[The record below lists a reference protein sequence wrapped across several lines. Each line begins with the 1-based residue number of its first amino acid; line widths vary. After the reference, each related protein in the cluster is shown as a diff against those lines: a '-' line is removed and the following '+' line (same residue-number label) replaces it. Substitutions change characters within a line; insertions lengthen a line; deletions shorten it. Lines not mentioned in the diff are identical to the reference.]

1 MSKNGDDSFLIWMGR
16 FCGQRPNPSK
26 YIEQS
31 DGLLNFPP
39 LGMGRSQLNE
49 FFLLLQLDRV
59 SEGFYE
65 YVFGGEIKDFNT
77 FKKAVNKFRV
87 KSMIKFGHVKF
98 AFKKMSNYSYDE
110 TKEVFQDLEP
120 VDESKFKDRHKP
132 LVDLK
137 VIPSEKTHY
146 LGYLTQA
153 EIREK
158 LENTGGDKKKER
170 EGIKL
175 NNEME
180 KLIRLGEFNHECY
193 LDYDH
198 IDVYVATSMR
208 RKIDFWNIANFTK
221 EVFGSDYLKDLN
233 LRYFDPTQ
241 AYCKNRVDKGLVEA
255 LMLKRAKCTIYMAG
269 ESESLGKDSELAAT
283 LAQGKPVIAFVPTL
297 EGYKRFRE
305 DIVENVLKNLYA
317 DRTPTEVALE
327 FLQLYYPEGA
337 WSDKKV
343 RVWLSSTPNLEDVV
357 KLIFEK
363 AKDCYDKKANT
374 LLEVHPLG
382 IQVNLATG
390 VANGVLV
397 ARKTEQCAKLV
408 RSILLNKL
416 EFSIKDLSG
425 GEGAA
430 ELREKETN
438 SLYRVVT
445 EDQHLVNSF
454 WNFYLQEK

>member
-1 MSKNGDDSFLIWMGR
+1 
-16 FCGQRPNPSK
+16 
-26 YIEQS
+26 
-31 DGLLNFPP
+31 
-39 LGMGRSQLNE
+39 
-49 FFLLLQLDRV
+49 
-59 SEGFYE
+59 
-65 YVFGGEIKDFNT
+65 
-77 FKKAVNKFRV
+77 
-87 KSMIKFGHVKF
+87 
-98 AFKKMSNYSYDE
+98 
-110 TKEVFQDLEP
+110 
-120 VDESKFKDRHKP
+120 
-132 LVDLK
+132 
-137 VIPSEKTHY
+137 
-146 LGYLTQA
+146 
-153 EIREK
+153 
-158 LENTGGDKKKER
+158 
-170 EGIKL
+170 
-175 NNEME
+175 ME

-343 RVWLSSTPNLEDVV
+343 RVWLSSTPNL
-357 KLIFEK
+357 
-363 AKDCYDKKANT
+363 YQ
-374 LLEVHPLG
+374 G
-382 IQVNLATG
+382 
-390 VANGVLV
+390 
-397 ARKTEQCAKLV
+397 
-408 RSILLNKL
+408 RSFL
-416 EFSIKDLSG
+416 
-425 GEGAA
+425 
-430 ELREKETN
+430 T
-438 SLYRVVT
+438 
-445 EDQHLVNSF
+445 H
-454 WNFYLQEK
+454 